1 MTARSIDKLTVVEAY
16 PGCWSVDAEGI
27 QINAPTAADAIAAVQ
42 GALLGERE
50 SK

>member
-1 MTARSIDKLTVVEAY
+1 MSARSIDKLTVVEAY

-27 QINAPTAADAIAAVQ
+27 RINAPTAADAITVVQ
-42 GALLGERE
+42 SALLGDGG